1 MTAVRRVVCGVG
13 VDVLDVGRMRRA
25 LRDDPG
31 WRGTVFTP
39 TEIADCDARADAA
52 RQYAARF
59 AAKEALLKGLGLRP
73 PDLGVFRDIEVRI
86 TRGGATV
93 ALQGRVAAA
102 AGPVHPHLSLAHTSQ
117 HAIATV
123 IVDSAADG

>member
-1 MTAVRRVVCGVG
+1 MVCGVG

-31 WRGTVFTP
+31 WRGIVFTP

-73 PDLGVFRDIEVRI
+73 PDLGVFRDIEVCI

-102 AGPVHPHLSLAHTSQ
+102 AAGAGPVHPHLSLAHTSQ

-123 IVDSAADG
+123 IVDVAADG